1 MKKRKAETNQL
12 DKFNELD
19 NAFGQGDNEDELN
32 TLNKERY
39 KNYLHN

>member
-1 MKKRKAETNQL
+1 MKKRKAETNKTDQ
-12 DKFNELD
+12 FNELD
-19 NAFGQGDNEDELN
+19 NAFGQGDGDDELN